1 MSKTGR
7 IVILATAAVAMAACT
22 NMDGTGNRT
31 ATGGLLGAGAG
42 ALIGR
47 AIDGGGTTG
56 TLVGGAL
63 GSMAG
68 AAIGASL
75 DQQAKDLQAGL
86 GDSGATVKNT
96 GNQLIVT
103 LPEAITFDTDS
114 ATVHPEYVDE
124 IAFVARSLRDNPAS
138 NIQVVGH
145 TDNTGSAAHNQGLSE
160 RRADSVA
167 KILTDNGVASMR
179 ITASGV
185 GFNQPVASNDTP
197 GGRAQNRRVEIIITP
212 TSTSA

>member
-1 MSKTGR
+1 MGKTGR
-7 IVILATAAVAMAACT
+7 IVILATAAVAMAACS
-22 NMDGTGNRT
+22 NMDGTSNRT

-96 GNQLIVT
+96 GSQLIVT
-103 LPEAITFDTDS
+103 LPEAITFDVDS
-114 ATVHPEYVDE
+114 ATVHQDYVDE

-160 RRADSVA
+160 RRADAVT